1 MAKFVETTKG
11 KPTSKGKG
19 IFEVKLITEGWGS
32 SGYYSKEMLEE
43 YGPKV
48 FTKNTLSYANHS
60 SQEELEKGR
69 DITKIVGKYVEDAT
83 GREDEDGK
91 YALYAPLKVRE
102 EWIDF
107 VEEYK
112 DSIGASI
119 FVTGEASEGEAAG
132 RSGLIVE
139 SLDADDPYKS
149 VDLVAAAGRGGKV
162 ERMLEAYR
170 ATEAMTNNTKSQ
182 VLSKAANEAYEKYV
196 WVEDFT
202 DDILYINTDEKIL
215 AVPYSLDGNVVTLE
229 SSGAIEVRR
238 EIQYTPITA
247 SEKEENM
254 ADKDIEALSTV
265 VEGLR
270 ADLAALVEAL
280 KPVEPKTEDVDR
292 AEVVEAAIKEGL
304 SVTARGRVLK
314 AVENGETPEDAI
326 KAEKALRDE
335 ILAEAGTSDDNS
347 GSGRIVEGA
356 NTRDLSTLFKR

>member
-19 IFEVKLITEGWGS
+19 IFEVKLISEGWGS

-48 FTKNTLSYANHS
+48 FTKNMLSYANHS
-60 SQEELEKGR
+60 TQEELESGR
-69 DITKIVGKYVEDAT
+69 DITKIVGKYTEDAS
-83 GREDEDGK
+83 GREDENGK
-91 YALYAPLKVRE
+91 YALYAPLKVRS

-119 FVTGEASEGEAAG
+119 FVSGEATEGEIEG
-132 RSGLIVE
+132 RSGYIVE

-162 ERMLEAYR
+162 ERMLEAYK
-170 ATEAMTNNTKSQ
+170 ATEQMTNNVKAQ
-182 VLSKAANEAYEKYV
+182 ALSKAANALYDNYV

-202 DDILYINTDEKIL
+202 DEVIYVNTDEKIL
-215 AVPYSLDGNVVTLE
+215 AIPYSMDGNVVTLE

-238 EIQYTPITA
+238 EVQFTPITVT
-247 SEKEENM
+247 EKEETM
-254 ADKDIEALSTV
+254 ADKDIEALSATV
-265 VEGLR
+265 ESLR

-280 KPVEPKTEDVDR
+280 KPAEPKVEEVDR
-292 AEVVEAAIKEGL
+292 AEVVESAIKEGL

-314 AVENGETPEDAI
+314 AVEAGETPEDAI

-335 ILAEAGTSDDNS
+335 ILAEAKDSDEG

-356 NTRDLSTLFKR
+356 KSDFDLSTLFKR